1 MKNKDKIQI
10 EAEYKRKFK
19 KLLDLNKAYFE
30 RDNPEVSDL
39 DFDNLKNELVK
50 LSKKYPF
57 LKKIQNIDNLVGHK
71 PSSKFTKIKHSKPML
86 SLSNAFEKNDMVD
99 FKKNQ

>member
-1 MKNKDKIQI
+1 MKSKDKIQI
-10 EAEYKRKFK
+10 EAEYKIKLK

-50 LSKKYPF
+50 L
-57 LKKIQNIDNLVGHK
+57 NIDLPDFQTNFMVN
-71 PSSKFTKIKHSKPML
+71 KFNYDIK
-86 SLSNAFEKNDMVD
+86 AVD
-99 FKKNQ
+99 FGMARPINKSDNMEM

>member
-1 MKNKDKIQI
+1 MTNKNKTEI
-10 EAEYKRKFK
+10 EAEFKRKSK

-30 RDNPEVSDL
+30 KDRPKVSDL

-57 LKKIQNIDNLVGHK
+57 LKKIQNIDKLVGYR
-71 PSSKFTKIKHSKPML
+71 PSSKFTKVKHSKPIL
-86 SLSNAFEKNDMVD
+86 
-99 FKKNQ
+99 

>member
-50 LSKKYPF
+50 F
-57 LKKIQNIDNLVGHK
+57 KI
-71 PSSKFTKIKHSKPML
+71 
-86 SLSNAFEKNDMVD
+86 
-99 FKKNQ
+99 